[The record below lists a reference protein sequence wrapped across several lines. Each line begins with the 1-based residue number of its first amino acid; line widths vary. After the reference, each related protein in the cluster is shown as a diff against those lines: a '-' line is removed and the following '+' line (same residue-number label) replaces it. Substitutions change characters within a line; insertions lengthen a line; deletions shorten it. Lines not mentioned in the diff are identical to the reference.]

1 MKYLIPAALALML
14 VGIFAVGLTKDPY
27 ELPSALQDRPAP
39 QFELPMLSDSSG
51 SWKTEDLK
59 GQVSLVNAWGSWCVT
74 CLQEHD
80 QLLTLANDHNVTV
93 FGLNYRDDRSR
104 ALNWLKRLG
113 NPYRV
118 NGFDADG
125 KVAIEWGVAKAPES
139 FVVDKQGVVRMKITG
154 AISAESLENEL
165 LPFIRKL
172 QKEGS

>member
-1 MKYLIPAALALML
+1 MKYLIPAGLTL
-14 VGIFAVGLTKDPY
+14 VLVVIFAIGLTKAPY

-39 QFELPMLSDSSG
+39 EFELPTLASPAEY
-51 SWKTEDLK
+51 WRTADLK

-80 QLLTLANDHNVTV
+80 QLLALAREHNVPV
-93 FGLNYRDDRSR
+93 FGLNYRDERSR
-104 ALNWLKRLG
+104 ALAWLRRLG
-113 NPYRV
+113 NPYAV

-125 KVAIEWGVAKAPES
+125 EVAIEWGVAKAPES

-154 AISAESLENEL
+154 AITAESLASEL

-172 QKEGS
+172 QDENS

>member
-1 MKYLIPAALALML
+1 MKYLLPAGLALGLMA
-14 VGIFAVGLTKDPY
+14 VFAVGLTKDPY

-39 QFELPMLSDSSG
+39 EFSLPTLANPAQN
-51 SWKTEDLK
+51 WQTADLK

-80 QLLTLANDHNVTV
+80 QLLSLANDYSVPV
-93 FGLNYRDDRSR
+93 FGLNYRDDRRR
-104 ALNWLKRLG
+104 ALAWLNRLG
-113 NPYRV
+113 NPYKT

-154 AISAESLENEL
+154 AITVELLQDEL

-172 QKEGS
+172 QQEGG